1 MPRKQAPKKPA
12 KSDYAVDGIVYKSKN
27 LYDFHI
33 ECKEAVNNKLIK
45 EFSIPQKLNSKS
57 RYSTYKPVIDDIEFD
72 SLMEAKYYIHLMAQK
87 KAGVIKSFERQV
99 PFELQPR
106 FKKEGKIY
114 RPITYISDFVVY
126 YQDKTYVIDIKGTE
140 TTEFKLKRKLFEYK
154 FPDLHLNVIQYS
166 PKEDAWLELDEL
178 KKLNRKRTKVAKRKL
193 QQDTA

>member
-1 MPRKQAPKKPA
+1 MQ
-12 KSDYAVDGIVYKSKN
+12 IVW
-27 LYDFHI
+27 
-33 ECKEAVNNKLIK
+33 
-45 EFSIPQKLNSKS
+45 
-57 RYSTYKPVIDDIEFD
+57 
-72 SLMEAKYYIHLMAQK
+72 
-87 KAGVIKSFERQV
+87 
-99 PFELQPR
+99 

-126 YQDKTYVIDIKGTE
+126 YQDKTYVIDTKGTE

-193 QQDTA
+193 QQNTA